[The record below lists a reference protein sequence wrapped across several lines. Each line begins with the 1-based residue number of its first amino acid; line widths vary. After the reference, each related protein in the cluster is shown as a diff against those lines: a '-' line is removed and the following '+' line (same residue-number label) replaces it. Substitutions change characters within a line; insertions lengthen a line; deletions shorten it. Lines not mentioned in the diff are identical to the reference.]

1 MFSKKIN
8 LIIIYILT
16 FSFIYSCV
24 DDDVCDKIA
33 TPRLTIAFVDSLNQK
48 LKKDSIF
55 IDEVNLDN
63 TMSRHVF
70 SGIDSIKIPLNAL
83 SDKTIL
89 YLYDKKSTPDSI
101 KNIITVTY
109 QTEQEYVSKACG
121 FKILY
126 KNVNFDPTRLT
137 NIKKITTNTT
147 QIREESKNLYITY

>member
-24 DDDVCDKIA
+24 DDDVCDKIS

-63 TMSRHVF
+63 TKSRHVF

-137 NIKKITTNTT
+137 NIKKITSNTT

>member
-24 DDDVCDKIA
+24 DDDVCDKIS

-89 YLYDKKSTPDSI
+89 YLYDKKFTPDSI

-126 KNVNFDPTRLT
+126 KNVNFDPTRLI
-137 NIKKITTNTT
+137 NIKKITSNTT

>member
-24 DDDVCDKIA
+24 DDDVCDKIS
-33 TPRLTIAFVDSLNQK
+33 TPRLTIAFVDSLDQK
-48 LKKDSIF
+48 LKKDSMF

-63 TMSRHVF
+63 TISRHVF
-70 SGIDSIKIPLNAL
+70 SGIDSIRIPLNAL

-137 NIKKITTNTT
+137 NIKKITSNTT
-147 QIREESKNLYITY
+147 QIREESKNLYITF